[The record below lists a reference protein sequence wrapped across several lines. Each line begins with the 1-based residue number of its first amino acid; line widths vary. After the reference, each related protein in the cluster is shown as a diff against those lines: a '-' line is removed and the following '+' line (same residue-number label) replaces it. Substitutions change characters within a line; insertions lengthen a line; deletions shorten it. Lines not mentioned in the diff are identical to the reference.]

1 MACKQVELGAKIKE
15 CLKELEELR
24 TKRSDLIHKR
34 NQLEDEI
41 KEVRTDQERKETE
54 RKVNSFAGE
63 RDANDK
69 EIEKC
74 EKELEELRAEQKRLN
89 DNAPK
94 LNPGAGESGRNG
106 GNYRGMENIVLRS
119 NESLFERKNFSPEE
133 KGLNLGK
140 YVRGMVT
147 GRWQDAEQERAAMLT
162 SGANALIPAPLY
174 SNIVDKARNLSV
186 FTASG
191 VPTVVMETNNLTV
204 AKIKEDLQVA
214 FKAEGE
220 KATESTPLE
229 LEGVTLNSKTIYGY
243 AYVSMEAIQSAQNL
257 DAILTDSFGKAVAEG
272 IDQGMLY
279 GVYSGTTPQEYAP
292 AGIFNNTDIN
302 TIAAST
308 SDYDDVVRAIGQIR
322 ANNGVATTMAMNANT
337 EQVLSLLKDKNGQYL
352 TPPKAITD
360 VSQIVSNQLAYD
372 AAAGSD
378 ILVFDPSALLIG
390 VQMGV
395 NVKVFDGDTASIE
408 RGLVCFRIASMID
421 CVVLQPKHISRITG
435 FGKDGE

>member
-1 MACKQVELGAKIKE
+1 
-15 CLKELEELR
+15 
-24 TKRSDLIHKR
+24 
-34 NQLEDEI
+34 
-41 KEVRTDQERKETE
+41 
-54 RKVNSFAGE
+54 
-63 RDANDK
+63 
-69 EIEKC
+69 
-74 EKELEELRAEQKRLN
+74 
-89 DNAPK
+89 
-94 LNPGAGESGRNG
+94 
-106 GNYRGMENIVLRS
+106 
-119 NESLFERKNFSPEE
+119 
-133 KGLNLGK
+133 
-140 YVRGMVT
+140 
-147 GRWQDAEQERAAMLT
+147 MLT

-214 FKAEGE
+214 FKPEGE

-292 AGIFNNTDIN
+292 AGIFNNADIN

-322 ANNGVATTMAMNANT
+322 ANNGVAATMAMNANT